1 MKRQAPEVVD
11 SGQVV
16 TVRPALLNV
25 RAAATFAGCSAGFL
39 NALRSGDVKRRH
51 SGEPLSGPEW
61 CLTKWG
67 IRYRLESLQQWIEH
81 SAIPFGV
88 MGSKRR
94 GPHAANAERADEAAS

>member
-1 MKRQAPEVVD
+1 MKRPAPEVVD

-16 TVRPALLNV
+16 SVRPALLNV

-51 SGEPLSGPEW
+51 AGEPLAGPEW

-81 SAIPFGV
+81 SAIPYGV

-94 GPHAANAERADEAAS
+94 GPKSANPEADEAAS